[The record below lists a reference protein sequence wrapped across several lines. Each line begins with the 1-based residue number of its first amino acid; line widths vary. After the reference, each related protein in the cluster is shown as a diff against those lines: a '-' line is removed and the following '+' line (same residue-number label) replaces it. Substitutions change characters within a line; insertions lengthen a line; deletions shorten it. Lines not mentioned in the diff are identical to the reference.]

1 VKHPRTVEEHVV
13 VFLRE
18 WSLEMPTTLH
28 RHEVFFGPPD
38 RPGRE
43 TLGASDS
50 TATELVGGSLLG
62 SPAYA
67 EPVRHLLEDDN
78 PHREEPAIYEGSLTV
93 EKHLATPLRSAMRR
107 CGRMM
112 EAYLVEVARSGGD
125 WLSPAQRRGCYD
137 EHIARVYANEAFR
150 RLWREYSVDRPTRL
164 PKRQRERHHSDDV
177 PWLRGEDGPKRYAG
191 SVPWTQLSESEQ
203 RAIEAEEAAQKAAED
218 AA

>member
-1 VKHPRTVEEHVV
+1 VTRTLEASVVEL
-13 VFLRE
+13 LRL
-18 WSLEMPTTLH
+18 WSAEMPTTLH
-28 RHEVFFGPPD
+28 RHEVFVGPPD

-43 TLGASDS
+43 TLGAEHS

-107 CGRMM
+107 TGRLM
-112 EAYLVEVARSGGD
+112 EQYLVEVARNGGD
-125 WLSPAQRRGCYD
+125 WYTPAVRRGCSNPD
-137 EHIARVYANEAFR
+137 IARVYANEAFR

-164 PKRQRERHHSDDV
+164 PPRGGNRQRHYSDDV
-177 PWLRGEDGPKRYAG
+177 PW
-191 SVPWTQLSESEQ
+191 TQKSESQ
-203 RAIEAEEAAQKAAED
+203 QAAED
-218 AA
+218 APLAEDAA

>member
-1 VKHPRTVEEHVV
+1 VKHPRTVEQHVEA
-13 VFLRE
+13 FLVE

-43 TLGASDS
+43 TLGALHS
-50 TATELVGGSLLG
+50 TPDELTGGSALG

-112 EAYLVEVARSGGD
+112 EAYLIEVARNGGD
-125 WLSPAQRRGCYD
+125 WYWPAMKRSAHQ
-137 EHIARVYANEAFR
+137 ETIARAYAEAAFE
-150 RLWREYSVDRPTRL
+150 RLWKHYHPEKPHFVPRREYR
-164 PKRQRERHHSDDV
+164 RHQSD
-177 PWLRGEDGPKRYAG
+177 
-191 SVPWTQLSESEQ
+191 WTALSESQ
-203 RAIEAEEAAQKAAED
+203 QKAIIDGEN

>member
-1 VKHPRTVEEHVV
+1 LKHPRTVEQHVEA
-13 VFLRE
+13 FLVE

-43 TLGASDS
+43 TLGALES
-50 TATELVGGSLLG
+50 TTTELVGGSLLG

-93 EKHLATPLRSAMRR
+93 EKHLATPLRSALRR
-107 CGRMM
+107 TGRMM
-112 EAYLVEVARSGGD
+112 EQYLVDVARSGGD
-125 WLSPAQRRGCYD
+125 WLGQAQARGCYD
-137 EHIARVYANEAFR
+137 EHIARVYATEAFR
-150 RLWREYSVDRPTRL
+150 RLWREYQPVRPAR
-164 PKRQRERHHSDDV
+164 V
-177 PWLRGEDGPKRYAG
+177 PRRK
-191 SVPWTQLSESEQ
+191 WTELSESQ
-203 RAIEAEEAAQKAAED
+203 QKAED

>member
-1 VKHPRTVEEHVV
+1 VTRTLEASVV
-13 VFLRE
+13 QLLTL

-28 RHEVFFGPPD
+28 RHEVFVGPPD

-43 TLGASDS
+43 TLGAEHSS
-50 TATELVGGSLLG
+50 AVELVGGSLLG

-93 EKHLATPLRSAMRR
+93 GRHLATPLRSAMRR

-112 EAYLVEVARSGGD
+112 EAYLTDVARAGGD
-125 WLSPAQRRGCYD
+125 WLTPAVRRGCTN

-150 RLWREYSVDRPTRL
+150 RLWREYSVERPTRL

-177 PWLRGEDGPKRYAG
+177 PWTAK
-191 SVPWTQLSESEQ
+191 SESQ
-203 RAIEAEEAAQKAAED
+203 QKAED

>member
-1 VKHPRTVEEHVV
+1 VTRTLEASVVEL
-13 VFLRE
+13 LRL
-18 WSLEMPTTLH
+18 WSAEMPTTLH
-28 RHEVFFGPPD
+28 RHEVFVGPPD

-43 TLGASDS
+43 TLGAEHS

-62 SPAYA
+62 SPAYS
-67 EPVRHLLEDDN
+67 EPMRHLLEDDN

-112 EAYLVEVARSGGD
+112 EAYLVEVARGGGD
-125 WLSPAQRRGCYD
+125 WLTPAQRRGCYD

-150 RLWREYSVDRPTRL
+150 RLWREYQPVRPAR
-164 PKRQRERHHSDDV
+164 V
-177 PWLRGEDGPKRYAG
+177 PRRK
-191 SVPWTQLSESEQ
+191 WTELSESQ
-203 RAIEAEEAAQKAAED
+203 QKAED

>member
-1 VKHPRTVEEHVV
+1 MSGGLEASVIELLRLWSQELPAAIHRNG
-13 VFLRE
+13 VF
-18 WSLEMPTTLH
+18 
-28 RHEVFFGPPD
+28 VGPPD
-38 RPGRE
+38 NARV
-43 TLGASDS
+43 TLGALYS
-50 TATELVGGSLLG
+50 TPEELTGGSALG
-62 SPAYA
+62 SPAYS
-67 EPVRHLLEDDN
+67 EPMRHLLEDDN

-177 PWLRGEDGPKRYAG
+177 PWTEM
-191 SVPWTQLSESEQ
+191 SES
-203 RAIEAEEAAQKAAED
+203 AKAAIVDGEN

>member
-1 VKHPRTVEEHVV
+1 VTRTLEASVV
-13 VFLRE
+13 QLLQL
-18 WSLEMPTTLH
+18 WSAEMPTTLH
-28 RHEVFFGPPD
+28 RREVFVGPPD

-43 TLGASDS
+43 TLGALLSSPKD
-50 TATELVGGSLLG
+50 LYGGSLLG

-112 EAYLVEVARSGGD
+112 ESYLTEVARSGGD
-125 WLSPAQRRGCYD
+125 WFWPAMRRSAYQKT
-137 EHIARVYANEAFR
+137 IARAYAEAAFE
-150 RLWREYSVDRPTRL
+150 RLWKHYHPEKPHFVPRREYR
-164 PKRQRERHHSDDV
+164 RHQSD
-177 PWLRGEDGPKRYAG
+177 
-191 SVPWTQLSESEQ
+191 WTALSESQ
-203 RAIEAEEAAQKAAED
+203 QKAIIDGEN